1 MEQQSNVT
9 SVVGSNAVAA
19 RTGPDVKRSVNLTD
33 RVLHLEAMTLS
44 FICENTL
51 SLTIAPKL
59 VHFAKA
65 CASDPR
71 ALKKLP
77 AMNRTTATYKI
88 KHGLAENRRRNVVS
102 WMRIMPFSVNID
114 ECTSKT
120 SKKVSTILVMYLQH
134 YKSFELLST
143 KAELITEK
151 ILAYFDE
158 DDIPLNNLISDLSDS
173 TNYMR
178 GKKGGVAEVGE
189 DSNSLGY

>member
-1 MEQQSNVT
+1 
-9 SVVGSNAVAA
+9 
-19 RTGPDVKRSVNLTD
+19 
-33 RVLHLEAMTLS
+33 MTLS
-44 FICENTL
+44 FISENTW

-71 ALKKLP
+71 ALKKLLV
-77 AMNRTTATYKI
+77 MNRTTATYKI
-88 KHGLAENRRRNVVS
+88 KHGLAENRQRNVVS

-120 SKKVSTILVMYLQH
+120 SKKVFTILVMYFDRIKRRSMVQH
-134 YKSFELLST
+134 YNSFELLSM

-158 DDIPLNNLISDLSDS
+158 DDIPLKNLNSDLSDS
-173 TNYMR
+173 TNYTR
-178 GKKGGVAEVGE
+178 K
-189 DSNSLGY
+189 